1 MIKNSV
7 ELQNSTFP
15 PSFKNFHVPKT
26 NCKGVEDSGN
36 SEKMKIM
43 VLKF

>member
-7 ELQNSTFP
+7 ELQNSISPPFLKIFP
-15 PSFKNFHVPKT
+15 VPKT
-26 NCKGVEDSGN
+26 NCKCVEDSGN

-43 VLKF
+43 L